1 MTNPSRELLGLTAI
15 VTGASRG
22 IGRSMAWELADAGA
36 NVLVHARSNR
46 AGADETAA
54 GVVERGGDATVLL
67 ADLAESDSWPR
78 LVEQAWQWR
87 GGVDIWINNAGV
99 DVLTGA
105 AANWPFEQKLA
116 ALWSVDVVA
125 TMQLARRVGER
136 MQQRGSGVI
145 LNIGW
150 DQVEHGMAGDSGE
163 LFAATKGAV
172 MAFSKSLACSLAP
185 EVRVNCIAP
194 GWIRTA
200 WGHGASEAWQQ
211 RAQNESLLRRW
222 GEPEDVAR
230 LARFLASPSASFLT
244 GQTFN
249 VNGGFRPSL

>member
-1 MTNPSRELLGLTAI
+1 MTTPARELSGLTAV

-22 IGRSMAWELADAGA
+22 IGRSLAWELADAGA
-36 NVLVHARSNR
+36 AVLVHARSNR
-46 AGADETAA
+46 AGADETAT
-54 GVVERGGDATVLL
+54 GVVERGGEATVLL
-67 ADLAESDSWPR
+67 GDLAESASWPQ

-105 AANWPFEQKLA
+105 AAKWSFEQKLA

-125 TMQLARRVGER
+125 TMQLARRVGQR
-136 MQQRGSGVI
+136 MQQRGCGVI

-150 DQVEHGMAGDSGE
+150 DQAEHGMAGDSGE

-200 WGHGASEAWQQ
+200 WGHGASEVWQQ

-249 VNGGFRPSL
+249 VNGGFRPSV